1 MTIETVQMRLVDNA
15 VKDIRNKLG
24 ILMEHKVIL
33 FKDALEIDN
42 MINCKKDKWMKNKFT
57 SAQINE
63 FIRGIK

>member
-15 VKDIRNKLG
+15 VKDIRNKLRT
-24 ILMEHKVIL
+24 LTEHKVIS

-42 MINCKKDKWMKNKFT
+42 MINGKKDKWMKNKFT

-63 FIRGIK
+63 FIRGTK

>member
-15 VKDIRNKLG
+15 VKDIRNKLE

-42 MINCKKDKWMKNKFT
+42 MINCKKDKWMKNKFA